1 MALLKRPEVIT
12 KQVGWCPGCGHGIIQ
27 RLIAECIEELGL
39 LEKTVQVLDIACAY
53 WSIDAMNVD
62 GIAGPHGRCPAVA
75 TGIKKVRPEANV
87 YVHAGDGCSYVI
99 GLAETCYAAV
109 RDVPIT
115 MIVVNNGTFGMT
127 GGQMNLATTLVG
139 DKTKSSRDGR
149 DESETGKPTDMLKVM
164 ETFDIE
170 YVARGA
176 LYDTKHIN
184 QTKRMI
190 KRGFENQRDG
200 KGFSIVEILS
210 PCPTNWNMNPVDSMI
225 KIKEEYELVFPVKI
239 YKDRGEENNG

>member
-1 MALLKRPEVIT
+1 MALFKRPEVIT

-27 RLIAECIEELGL
+27 RLVAECIEELGL
-39 LEKTVQVLDIACAY
+39 TEKTVQVLDIACAY

-62 GIAGPHGRCPAVA
+62 GIAGPHGRCAAVA
-75 TGIKKVRPEANV
+75 TGIKKVRPDANV

-127 GGQMNLATTLVG
+127 GGQMNLATTLIG
-139 DKTKSSRDGR
+139 DKTKSSVTGR
-149 DESETGKPTDMLKVM
+149 NPVDSGKPVDMLNVM
-164 ETFDIE
+164 EVFDIE

-190 KRGFENQRDG
+190 KKGFENQRDG
-200 KGFSIVEILS
+200 KGFSIIEILS
-210 PCPTNWNMNPVDSMI
+210 PCPTNWKLDPVDSME
-225 KIKEEYELVFPVKI
+225 KIKEEYELVFPVKT
-239 YKDRGEENNG
+239 YKDRSEK